1 MTAATKSEYT
11 EPATTLFLA
20 FELGERHWK
29 LGFTTGFGQK
39 ARERTITGRDL
50 AQLKKEIAAAKKRF
64 GFGPQVRVVSCYE
77 AGRDGFWLHR
87 ALVDMGIENV
97 IVDSS
102 SIRVDRRK
110 RRAKT
115 DRVDLHQLL
124 TMLMRSDMGEKKVW
138 SVVHVPSEEAE
149 DRRHLHRE
157 LKKLKEERTGKICSL
172 KGLLVCSG
180 VSLSIGRDFLS
191 QLDGIK
197 LWNGEALPAGLR
209 QRLLWEHQRLEFTN
223 GQIREIEAKRS
234 ALLRESKAAEI
245 EQVRQLKSL
254 AGIGINSAWLFS
266 MEFFS
271 WRQLR
276 NRREVGGLAGLAPT
290 PYNSGDS
297 NREQGIGKDGNGY
310 VRAMA
315 VEIAWCWL
323 RFQPQSE
330 LSLWYQ
336 RRFGHGSTRLRRIG
350 IVALA
355 RKLLIALWRWVD
367 QGVLPPGAVLKPAP

>member
-1 MTAATKSEYT
+1 MTTVTK
-11 EPATTLFLA
+11 TTLFLA
-20 FELGERHWK
+20 FELGKRHWK

-39 ARERTITGRDL
+39 ARERTIAGRDL
-50 AQLKKEIAAAKKRF
+50 VHLKKEISAAKERF
-64 GFGPQVRVVSCYE
+64 SLGRQVRVVSCYE
-77 AGRDGFWLHR
+77 AGLDGFWLDR
-87 ALVDMGIENV
+87 ALSEMGIKNV
-97 IVDSS
+97 VVDSS
-102 SIRVDRRK
+102 SIRVPRRK

-124 TMLMRSDMGEKKVW
+124 AMLMRSDMGEKKVW

-157 LKKLKEERTGKICSL
+157 LKKLKEERTGKINSL
-172 KGLLVCSG
+172 KGLLASSG
-180 VSLSIGRDFLS
+180 VILSIDRNFLAH
-191 QLDGIK
+191 LEDIK
-197 LWNGEALPAGLR
+197 LWNGQPLPAGLR
-209 QRLLWEHQRLEFTN
+209 QRLLWKHQRLEFIN
-223 GQIREIEAKRS
+223 GQIREVEAKRS
-234 ALLRESKAAEI
+234 ALLRTSEAPEI
-245 EQVRQLKSL
+245 EQVRQLKKL
-254 AGIGINSAWLFS
+254 AGIGVNSAWLFS

-290 PYNSGDS
+290 PYNSGES

-336 RRFGHGSTRLRRIG
+336 RRFGHGSKRLRRIG

-367 QGVLPPGAVLKPAP
+367 QGVLPPGAVLKPA